1 MTAFVPESIRIL
13 GTDAGGLSVVL
24 CSMYVDTLADLPSP
38 TAYTGFRLS
47 MGCTARVINDN
58 SIHCI
63 NSAGQWIQ
71 IAAGT
76 ATYTRAEIDAMVQQI
91 NATNAAQQAEINYL
105 ANTGAKNILDNT
117 ADASRTVAGITW
129 IKNADGSMT
138 ATGTTTGVSAVRVSG
153 VQGSSTYASA
163 VPIPRGQYIISA
175 SGFDDETFRFAIGI
189 FDAADASRVTRNIYN
204 TPAEIEITTDTARFD
219 FSCVISRSGVTAAG
233 DTFYPM
239 IRPAAIID
247 STYQP
252 YAPTNRQL
260 YELIKQY
267 HP

>member
-1 MTAFVPESIRIL
+1 MTVFVPESIHIL
-13 GTDAGGLSVVL
+13 GTDGGGLSVVL
-24 CSMYVDTLADLPSP
+24 CSMYVDTLADLPAP
-38 TAYTGFRLS
+38 TAYTGYRLS
-47 MGCTARVINDN
+47 MGCTARVIADN
-58 SIHCI
+58 SRHRI

-76 ATYTRAEIDAMVQQI
+76 ASYTRSEIDTMVQQI
-91 NATNAAQQAEINYL
+91 NAQNAAQQAEINYL
-105 ANTGAKNILDNT
+105 TNAGAKNILDNT
-117 ADASRTVAGITW
+117 ADATRTVAGITW
-129 IKNADGSMT
+129 TKNADGSMT
-138 ATGTTTGVSAVRVSG
+138 ATGTSTGVSAVRVAG

-163 VPIPRGQYIISA
+163 VPIARGRYIVSA

-189 FDAADASRVTRNIYN
+189 FDDADASRATRNIYN
-204 TPAEIEITTDTARFD
+204 SPAEIEITTDTARFD

-233 DTFYPM
+233 ATFYPM
-239 IRPAAIID
+239 IRPAAITD

-252 YAPTNRQL
+252 YSPTNRQL